1 MENKSLDLWSS
12 YKELNQFVETC
23 ISRPINGVAISL
35 SKTLAKYKHNFLRV
49 MKNAP
54 KNGRSRQIVESKAN
68 GNAATL
74 PQEIVDEA
82 VTLSNMYNLD
92 EQVALDLL
100 CIAQQKCAD
109 YPGIARGPVAILLYY
124 DAHFALAATLKMLVQ
139 AHQGLRWESNCLAD
153 VQKVVS
159 KFVNELVTDGLF
171 EAIFAALSSM
181 NLTREI
187 TLLQQNRGL
196 GGAYHH
202 HMVTTLY
209 TGITKTLA
217 EIVLLYSAQ
226 CGLPAQP
233 LLALVNHLKG
243 TQPELDAQGGV
254 DDVSLALLMAALYS
268 IDVSIV
274 QEKDD
279 IENIHTFL
287 PILQE
292 DNLIGRVHSELVNP
306 QVTWACPGLRTVIQ
320 FAWGLTL
327 ASIRSFASNV
337 RSMDNLPEDEDSL
350 VNQCIQENVFS
361 FVNQS
366 LLTAESVFKQ
376 ELFLRKFHSLVT
388 EFIVLMP
395 IHVREL
401 RATADKECMKI
412 QAHLNEGLHPP
423 NDLTKH
429 FEEFLATITLLY
441 SKDPLDL
448 KLHQD
453 YWCLQDPSSK
463 FKTRTPPK
471 LICLLKFVKQ
481 SGEALPSQLFIPYL
495 KMLTALT
502 SSMEVARE
510 VFTMLKNFAPY
521 FCWDHFFTSLSWHL
535 THLKQDQTP
544 SSDTI
549 YHRHHHHHRGIAPL
563 EVQGL
568 QAVLGLIRTVASHD
582 EMCRQKF
589 CEHVQWNAIQV
600 ILSLLTCSVHIE
612 LKAELILTL
621 AAFAKSP
628 TIAASLWHQIEASQI
643 IPTIHSTSNFQSR
656 GVLSELE
663 EVESR
668 NEEYPVTRAM
678 LTLLSELTNTPI
690 PFSLGS
696 GTRVPGL
703 DPYIQY
709 ILNSVLLTFAN
720 RSYKSPAEKWE
731 VARSCVHLLVKF
743 VFDYE
748 PRQED
753 FTGLLGGGGVG
764 GEVGGVKSNPHPGS
778 HIMLNM
784 CSQSK
789 LLRTI
794 FFIVDEGCLGFDTYA
809 PFPGKTSLEGATL
822 ECLRLLSCV
831 LDLQKTFLS
840 FIGNFDTPYMLSGL
854 HKLLFG
860 LNPRSNQLDHAAN
873 VAKYITYVSWLP
885 EHAHYSAKILRL
897 LTSYSTAH
905 NDIRSSIVVSTSLR
919 QAVLHG
925 MVKCLEAAEE
935 EEDEEEEQP
944 QTGGGTGEAGPSQPL
959 IAVPQGTSL
968 ACKTKVLIL
977 KMMLQCLNYN
987 SPNFTQFLCGF
998 NMSNVSKTM
1007 LQNAGILGSPRTCL
1021 HSIISLLGESLKA
1034 RQEPTLAPPSPTVTR
1049 LCYQLLYSLAAHTA
1063 TSAPTLRY
1071 LRSSNDVLHLHLSGL
1086 PFFSRLPSSGTEEF
1100 PPSQQHSQLLGIEE
1114 GAPCLPSTEDLY
1126 QMAWLLKTV
1135 AIELRV
1141 TSHHAQL
1148 SQLKKLVEVLT
1159 SQGGL
1164 GGDQGQSNSI
1174 LGSLSQ
1180 PSGARLIMKLLS
1192 LIDFTHR
1199 PIEKPSWEN
1208 FEEGKIFEILEEA
1221 EFVAE
1226 PNLKKINVK
1235 RLQRILKSEIA
1246 MVTDWPSL
1254 GQKHR
1259 VLNEMESVVA
1269 FAIRYNAEKQAMHA
1283 LWSYFQAWKHMAG
1296 VLFEVTPQDMMSFQS
1311 RFDMLVQLIDS
1322 LLEKVQVD
1330 MVRPDLALI
1339 CSESLLLMMS
1349 NLRSSFTQERMNREK
1364 LTFSQLL
1371 CPSEVTIL
1379 PAIIGWILN
1388 SGAGKQQLRANLHAA
1403 LLTFLHIAREDS
1415 LCLRQLALGE
1425 SAGTLEDTAAFTEDL
1440 SILSSLETTVS
1451 ITSPFNVLIAKF
1463 PERLVDT
1470 LCIDVT
1476 GGHDIVKM
1484 LALAILS
1491 SMIEVNTDW
1500 VPYLSSRGC
1509 LKLIID
1515 SLVASDRSL
1524 IDVLVNPNE
1533 TLRPLFVF
1541 EAKMAFLTRVA
1552 LNKQGA
1558 ELLLEHNLLYALS
1571 DMSVFDHHPDIPFFT
1586 SPADQYE
1593 VSSASN
1599 NSKFT
1604 QVIMPTLNFF
1614 RSILITLGS
1623 KNRSATSQ
1631 LMRFLLDHFESL
1643 SLVLR
1648 YGSPLLPLSLLK
1660 ELASLTTILASTYN
1674 QSDASDTREFIR
1686 LQNLMTALVHRF
1698 LINPKSVKDIQAV
1711 HPDSD
1716 LLDVMDSVLDVQCNV
1731 LLFLK
1736 NLTAASGLDKR
1747 IINVILDPSLT
1758 TTSPDSHNE
1767 DPAGTTLYSGS
1778 RANLGLIV
1786 KQLMDGVAH
1795 FHHETPSL
1803 ALLGNKMA
1811 SVGDMNAATL
1821 SELVPNSTMTLGIDE
1836 TRRLARQTIF
1846 KQYSMKKSELTKT
1859 RYIIE
1864 TCLYLVWAHLDYFML
1879 MGVPESL
1886 ISRTKSPLN
1895 KTSSQFPNS
1904 TFSETAWD
1912 VNADRLQR
1920 VREELVTVFN
1930 ETFSARLVKTADTE
1944 KDSNYVEA
1952 LLRRIKKLIQF
1963 APTDVTF
1970 D

>member
-54 KNGRSRQIVESKAN
+54 KNGRSRQIVESKAS
-68 GNAATL
+68 GSGATL
-74 PQEIVDEA
+74 PQELVDEA
-82 VTLSNMYNLD
+82 ITLSNMYNLD

-100 CIAQQKCAD
+100 CTAQQKCAD

-139 AHQGLRWESNCLAD
+139 AHQGLRWESNCSAE

-159 KFVNELVTDGLF
+159 KFVDELLTDGLF

-181 NLTREI
+181 NLTNEI
-187 TLLQQNRGL
+187 SLLQQNRGL

-202 HMVTTLY
+202 HMVTTLF
-209 TGITKTLA
+209 TGISKTLA
-217 EIVLLYSAQ
+217 EIVLLYSVQ
-226 CGLPAQP
+226 CGLPTQP

-254 DDVSLALLMAALYS
+254 DDVSLALLMAALYC

-279 IENIHTFL
+279 IENIHSFL

-292 DNLIGRVHSELVNP
+292 DNLIGRVHSELINP

-350 VNQCIQENVFS
+350 VNQCLQEKVFT

-376 ELFLRKFHSLVT
+376 ELFLRKIHSLVT

-401 RATADKECMKI
+401 RATADKECMKV

-502 SSMEVARE
+502 GSTEVARE

-582 EMCRQKF
+582 ELCRQKF
-589 CEHVQWNAIQV
+589 CEHVQWNGIQV
-600 ILSLLTCSVHIE
+600 ILSLLTCSVHVE
-612 LKAELILTL
+612 LKAELVLTL

-628 TIAASLWHQIEASQI
+628 TIAASLWHQIEANQI
-643 IPTIHSTSNFQSR
+643 IPTVHTTSNFQSR

-668 NEEYPVTRAM
+668 NEEYPLTRAM

-720 RSYKSPAEKWE
+720 RSYKSAGEKWE
-731 VARSCVHLLVKF
+731 VARSCVRLLVKF

-753 FTGLLGGGGVG
+753 FTGVIGGGG
-764 GEVGGVKSNPHPGS
+764 EVSGVKPNPHPGS

-794 FFIVDEGCLGFDTYA
+794 FFIIDEGCLGLDTYS

-840 FIGNFDTPYMLSGL
+840 FIGNFDTPYLLSGL

-885 EHAHYSAKILRL
+885 EHAHYAAKILRL

-905 NDIRSSIVVSTSLR
+905 NDLRSSIVVSTSLR

-925 MVKCLEAAEE
+925 MVKCLEAVEE
-935 EEDEEEEQP
+935 EEEEEEQL
-944 QTGGGTGEAGPSQPL
+944 QTGGGAGEDGAPPSL
-959 IAVPQGTSL
+959 LAVPQGTSL

-1007 LQNAGILGSPRTCL
+1007 LQHAGILGSPRTCL

-1049 LCYQLLYSLAAHTA
+1049 LCYQILYSLAAHTA

-1086 PFFSRLPSSGTEEF
+1086 PFLSRVPSGTEDS
-1100 PPSQQHSQLLGIEE
+1100 PPNQHSQLLGIEE

-1148 SQLKKLVEVLT
+1148 SQLNKLVEVLT

-1164 GGDQGQSNSI
+1164 GGDQGQGNSI

-1192 LIDFTHR
+1192 LVDFTHR

-1235 RLQRILKSEIA
+1235 RVQRILMSEIA

-1254 GQKHR
+1254 GQKQR
-1259 VLNEMESVVA
+1259 VLNELESVVA

-1296 VLFEVTPQDMMSFQS
+1296 VLFEVTPQDMMPFQS

-1339 CSESLLLMMS
+1339 CSESLLLIMS

-1364 LTFSQLL
+1364 LAFSQLL
-1371 CPSEVTIL
+1371 CPREVTIL

-1388 SGAGKQQLRANLHAA
+1388 SGAGRQQLRANLHAA
-1403 LLTFLHIAREDS
+1403 LLTFLHIAREDG
-1415 LCLRQLALGE
+1415 LCLRQLSLGDAG
-1425 SAGTLEDTAAFTEDL
+1425 AGTFEDTTFTEDL

-1470 LCIDVT
+1470 LCVDVT

-1515 SLVASDRSL
+1515 SLVASDKSL
-1524 IDVLVNPNE
+1524 IDVLVNSSE
-1533 TLRPLFVF
+1533 SLRPLFVF

-1586 SPADQYE
+1586 SSVDQYE
-1593 VSSASN
+1593 VSSAPN

-1604 QVIMPTLNFF
+1604 QIIMPSLNFF

-1648 YGSPLLPLSLLK
+1648 YGSPLLPLSLLR
-1660 ELASLTTILASTYN
+1660 ELASLTSILASTYN
-1674 QSDASDTREFIR
+1674 QSDANDTREFIR

-1698 LINPKSVKDIQAV
+1698 LINPKSVKDIKAA

-1716 LLDVMDSVLDVQCNV
+1716 LLDVMDCVLDVQCNV

-1758 TTSPDSHNE
+1758 PTSPDSYNE

-1786 KQLMDGVAH
+1786 RQLMDGVAH
-1795 FHHETPSL
+1795 YHHETPSM

-1811 SVGDMNAATL
+1811 SVQDMNAATL
-1821 SELVPNSTMTLGIDE
+1821 SELVPNSTMTLSIDE

-1859 RYIIE
+1859 RYILE
-1864 TCLYLVWAHLDYFML
+1864 TCLYLVWSHLDYFML
-1879 MGVPESL
+1879 LGVPESL
-1886 ISRTKSPLN
+1886 ISRNKSPLN
-1895 KTSSQFPNS
+1895 KTSSKFSNS
-1904 TFSETAWD
+1904 TLSETAWD

-1920 VREELVTVFN
+1920 VREDLVTVFN
-1930 ETFSARLVKTADTE
+1930 ETFSTRLVKTAETE